1 MPTPTVEPWGEFGAE
16 PEDRKP
22 DLTYL
27 NGRGPSYPP
36 PSPAPGD
43 PYSTGWSQG
52 QSAGVN
58 GNGLNTHGKRPR
70 EEDGYGYGYGNGGE
84 NGGEMAL
91 AEEVGF
97 VAGAADD
104 PIVYGIQYSSL
115 CRLLLTNFSVN
126 GQSMKFSEVTEDH
139 HELMTADEYTAYFE
153 VYQAREG

>member
-1 MPTPTVEPWGEFGAE
+1 MESWGEFGAE

-43 PYSTGWSQG
+43 PYTTGWSQG

-58 GNGLNTHGKRPR
+58 GNGLNTHGKRLR

-97 VAGAADD
+97 VADPADD
-104 PIVYGIQYSSL
+104 PVVHGTPFYSII
-115 CRLLLTNFSVN
+115 CLLLTGLF
-126 GQSMKFSEVTEDH
+126 FSERSG
-139 HELMTADEYTAYFE
+139 DE
-153 VYQAREG
+153 VLRSDRRSSRLDDSR